1 MAQSRLFAVLLMLAL
16 HLSFAQVVI
25 AEELPASYS
34 LGKQYLDQGR
44 FEEAYTELHKAFLM
58 EPGHPDLNFQLGRAA
73 FETGRFEEAVMAY
86 ERVLMADPE
95 ASRVKLELARAYL
108 QLGTREVAK
117 QYFKEVLATNPPE
130 QVWKNIET
138 FLASIDASE
147 QKHFVNGTFTL
158 GHAWDDNARS
168 APASSLISTNFG
180 DFLLNGQSATPQS
193 DQINAATLVLNHI
206 YKNEEYPF
214 MWKTAATS
222 YNALYQSLHDLDVNY
237 LGLTTGPVFQKDSY
251 IWDVQA
257 LGTYID
263 VEHDR
268 YQNSFGAASSLTYFF
283 SKNIMGTFAIKAEE
297 KNNYVDAGRDA
308 LNLLVTAGPVLL
320 VGPNRL
326 SLLFSKEKENADNE
340 TYSYDRFG
348 WKLRYDRSLPYDF
361 AIFAGLGY
369 TISDYDAP
377 QLPLFS
383 VCRNDEV
390 QELTAGVSRLLWQ
403 DTARNQALILQ
414 LAHTYT
420 NSDSNIDLYT
430 YRKNVT
436 ELNLTVSF

>member
-1 MAQSRLFAVLLMLAL
+1 MAKFNFFAVALIAL
-16 HLSFAQVVI
+16 HLSMTQAV
-25 AEELPASYS
+25 AATELPASYS
-34 LGKQYLDQGR
+34 QGKQYLEQGK
-44 FEEAYTELHKAFLM
+44 FEEAYTELHKAFLL

-108 QLGTREVAK
+108 QLGTKEVAR

-138 FLASIDASE
+138 FLANIDASE
-147 QKHFVNGTFTL
+147 QKHFINGTFTL
-158 GHAWDDNARS
+158 GHAWDNNARS
-168 APASSLISTNFG
+168 APVSNLISASGFEFQLTG
-180 DFLLNGQSATPQS
+180 ATAAPQS
-193 DQINAATLVLNHI
+193 DQINNATLVLNHI

-237 LGLTTGPVFQKDSY
+237 LGLATGPVFQKDSY

-257 LGTYID
+257 LGSYID

-268 YQNSFGAASSLTYFF
+268 YQSSFGAASSLTYFF
-283 SKNIMGTFAIKAEE
+283 LKNIMGTFAIKAEE
-297 KNNYVDAGRDA
+297 KNNYFDAGRDA
-308 LNLLVTAGPVLL
+308 LNLLISAGPVL
-320 VGPNRL
+320 VVDQNRL

-340 TYSYDRFG
+340 LYSYGRFG

-361 AIFAGLGY
+361 AVFAGLGF
-369 TISDYDAP
+369 TLTDYDAIHP
-377 QLPLFS
+377 TFGVTRS
-383 VCRNDEV
+383 DEV

-403 DTARNQALILQ
+403 DTARNQALIMQ

>member
-1 MAQSRLFAVLLMLAL
+1 MAKFNFFAVALIAL
-16 HLSFAQVVI
+16 HLSMTQAV
-25 AEELPASYS
+25 AATELPASYS
-34 LGKQYLDQGR
+34 QGKQYLEQGK
-44 FEEAYTELHKAFLM
+44 FEEAYTELHKAFLL

-108 QLGTREVAK
+108 QLGTKEVAR

-138 FLASIDASE
+138 FLANIDASE

-158 GHAWDDNARS
+158 GHAWDSNARS
-168 APASSLISTNFG
+168 ASVFDTVLVNSFPFALTPPERDQTN
-180 DFLLNGQSATPQS
+180 
-193 DQINAATLVLNHI
+193 IATLVLNHI

-214 MWKTAATS
+214 MWKTSATS
-222 YNALYQSLHDLDVNY
+222 YNALYQRLYDLDINY
-237 LGLTTGPVFQKDSY
+237 LGLTTGPVFQKDNY

-257 LGTYID
+257 LGSYID

-268 YQNSFGAASSLTYFF
+268 YQSSFGAASSLTFFF
-283 SKNIMGTFAIKAEE
+283 SKNLLGTVSIKAEE
-297 KNNYVDAGRDA
+297 KNNYFDAGRDA
-308 LNLLVTAGPVLL
+308 LNLLISAGPILI
-320 VGPNRL
+320 VGDNRL
-326 SLLFSKEKENADNE
+326 SLLFSKENENAENAV
-340 TYSYDRFG
+340 YGYNRFG

-361 AIFAGLGY
+361 AAFAGIGY
-369 TISDYDAP
+369 TMTDYDARDTT
-377 QLPLFS
+377 FGIFRS
-383 VCRNDEV
+383 DDI

-403 DTARNQALILQ
+403 DTEKRQALIMQ
-414 LAHTYT
+414 LAQTYT
-420 NSDSNIDLYT
+420 NSESNIDLYT

-436 ELNLTVSF
+436 ELSLTVSF

>member
-1 MAQSRLFAVLLMLAL
+1 MARSRFIAVLLMIAL
-16 HLSFAQVVI
+16 HLSLVQAV
-25 AEELPASYS
+25 AAGELPASYS
-34 LGKQYLDQGR
+34 LGKQYVDQGK
-44 FEEAYTELHKAFLM
+44 FEEAYTELHKAFLL

-73 FETGRFEEAVMAY
+73 FETGRFEESVMAY

-108 QLGTREVAK
+108 QLGTKEVAK

-138 FLASIDASE
+138 FLANIEASE

-158 GHAWDDNARS
+158 GHAWDDNPRT
-168 APASSLISTNFG
+168 APVSNLISASGFEFQLTGAN
-180 DFLLNGQSATPQS
+180 AAPQS
-193 DQINAATLVLNHI
+193 DQINNSTLVLNHI

-222 YNALYQSLHDLDVNY
+222 YNALYQSLYDLDVNY
-237 LGLTTGPVFQKDSY
+237 LGLTTGPVFQKDGY

-257 LGTYID
+257 LGSYID

-268 YQNSFGAASSLTYFF
+268 YQSAFGAASSLTYFF
-283 SKNIMGTFAIKAEE
+283 SKNIIGAFAIKAEE
-297 KNNYVDAGRDA
+297 KNNYADPDRDA
-308 LNLLVTAGPVLL
+308 LNLMFSAGPIL
-320 VGPNRL
+320 VVDQNRL

-340 TYSYDRFG
+340 VYSYDRFG

-361 AIFAGLGY
+361 AVFAGLGY
-369 TISDYDAP
+369 TLTDYDAETP
-377 QLPLFS
+377 IFS
-383 VCRNDEV
+383 VTRSDEV

-403 DTARNQALILQ
+403 DTARNQALIMQ
-414 LAHTYT
+414 LGHTYT
-420 NSDSNIDLYT
+420 NSESNIDLYT

>member
-1 MAQSRLFAVLLMLAL
+1 MVLIALLLSLAQAVA
-16 HLSFAQVVI
+16 AT
-25 AEELPASYS
+25 ELPASYS
-34 LGKQYLDQGR
+34 QGKQYLDQGK
-44 FEEAYTELHKAFLM
+44 FEEAYTELHKAFLL

-86 ERVLMADPE
+86 ERVLMADPD

-108 QLGTREVAK
+108 QLGTREVAR

-138 FLASIDASE
+138 FLANIDASE

-168 APASSLISTNFG
+168 APVSSQISTSLFEFQLTG
-180 DFLLNGQSATPQS
+180 PSATPQH
-193 DQINAATLVLNHI
+193 DQINNATLVLNHI

-222 YNALYQSLHDLDVNY
+222 YNALYKSIHDLDLNY
-237 LGLTTGPVFQKDSY
+237 LGLATGPVFEKDNY
-251 IWDVQA
+251 VWDVQA
-257 LGTYID
+257 LGSYID

-268 YQNSFGAASSLTYFF
+268 YQSAFGAASSVAYLF
-283 SKNIMGTFAIKAEE
+283 STSFMGTFSVKAEK
-297 KNNYVDAGRDA
+297 KNNYVDPDRDA
-308 LNLLVTAGPVLL
+308 FNLLFSLGSVLL

-326 SLLFSKEKENADNE
+326 SLVFSKEKENAENE
-340 TYSYDRFG
+340 LYSYDGFG

-361 AIFAGLGY
+361 AVFASLGY
-369 TISDYDAP
+369 TMNDYDAQHP
-377 QLPLFS
+377 FFGVTRS
-383 VCRNDEV
+383 DEL
-390 QELTAGVSRLLWQ
+390 QELSAGVSRLLWQ
-403 DTARNQALILQ
+403 DTTKNQALIMQ

>member
-1 MAQSRLFAVLLMLAL
+1 MAQSRIITVLLILTL
-16 HLSFAQVVI
+16 HFSLPLPVA
-25 AEELPASYS
+25 AEEPAGPFT
-34 LGKQYLDQGR
+34 LGKQYFDQGK
-44 FEEAYTELHKAFLM
+44 FEEAYTELHKAFLKD
-58 EPGHPDLNFQLGRAA
+58 PGNPDLNFQLGRAA
-73 FETGRFEEAVMAY
+73 FETGRFEESVMAY
-86 ERVLMADPE
+86 ERVLMADPD

-108 QLGTREVAK
+108 QLGTREVAR
-117 QYFKEVLATNPPE
+117 QYFREVLATNPPE

-138 FLASIDASE
+138 FLANIDASE
-147 QKHFVNGTFTL
+147 QKHFVNGTFAL

-168 APASSLISTNFG
+168 APVSSQISAGLFEFQLTG
-180 DFLLNGQSATPQS
+180 ASATPQH
-193 DQINAATLVLNHI
+193 DQINNATLVLNHI

-237 LGLTTGPVFQKDSY
+237 LGLTTGPVFQKDNY

-268 YQNSFGAASSLTYFF
+268 YQGSFGAASSLTYLF
-283 SKNIMGTFAIKAEE
+283 SKKMMGAFAVKAE
-297 KNNYVDAGRDA
+297 KKTNYVDPDRDA
-308 LNLLVTAGPVLL
+308 LNLMFSAGPIL
-320 VGPNRL
+320 VVDQNRL

-340 TYSYDRFG
+340 VYSYDRFG

-361 AIFAGLGY
+361 AVFAGLGY
-369 TISDYDAP
+369 TMTDYDAQHP
-377 QLPLFS
+377 FFGVRRS
-383 VCRNDEV
+383 DEV

-403 DTARNQALILQ
+403 DTARNQALIMQ

>member
-1 MAQSRLFAVLLMLAL
+1 MAKLKFLAVVLIAL
-16 HLSFAQVVI
+16 HLFLTQAMA
-25 AEELPASYS
+25 AEALPASYS
-34 LGKQYLDQGR
+34 LGKQYLDQNR
-44 FEEAYTELHKAFLM
+44 FEDAYTELHKAFLL

-73 FETGRFEEAVMAY
+73 FETGRFEESVMAY

-108 QLGTREVAK
+108 QLGTKEVAK

-138 FLASIDASE
+138 FLANIDASE
-147 QKHFVNGTFTL
+147 QKHFVNGTFTV

-168 APASSLISTNFG
+168 APVSNLISASGFEFQLTG
-180 DFLLNGQSATPQS
+180 ASAAPQS
-193 DQINAATLVLNHI
+193 DQINNATLVLSHI

-237 LGLTTGPVFQKDSY
+237 LGLATGPVFEKDNY
-251 IWDVQA
+251 VWDVQM
-257 LGTYID
+257 LGSTID

-268 YQNSFGAASSLTYFF
+268 YQSTFGAASSVAYLF
-283 SKNIMGTFAIKAEE
+283 STSFMGTFSVKAEE
-297 KNNYVDAGRDA
+297 KNNYVDPDRDA
-308 LNLLVTAGPVLL
+308 FNLLFSLGSVLL
-320 VGPNRL
+320 AGPNRL
-326 SLLFSKEKENADNE
+326 SLVFSKEKETADNDL
-340 TYSYDRFG
+340 YSYDGFG
-348 WKLRYDRSLPYDF
+348 WKLRYDRTLPYDF
-361 AIFAGLGY
+361 AVFAGLGF
-369 TISDYDAP
+369 TMNDYDTMHP
-377 QLPLFS
+377 FFGVTRS
-383 VCRNDEV
+383 DEL
-390 QELTAGVSRLLWQ
+390 QELTTGVSRLLWQ
-403 DTARNQALILQ
+403 DTTKNQALIMQ

>member
-1 MAQSRLFAVLLMLAL
+1 MAQSRFLAVLLMVALQLSLAQ
-16 HLSFAQVVI
+16 AVAA
-25 AEELPASYS
+25 AEIPASYS
-34 LGKQYLDQGR
+34 QGKQYLDQGK
-44 FEEAYTELHKAFLM
+44 FEEAYTELHKAFLL

-108 QLGTREVAK
+108 QLGTKEVAK

-138 FLASIDASE
+138 FLANIDASE

-158 GHAWDDNARS
+158 GHAWDDNPRT
-168 APASSLISTNFG
+168 APVSNLISASGFEFQLTGAN
-180 DFLLNGQSATPQS
+180 AAPQS
-193 DQINAATLVLNHI
+193 DQINNATLVLNHI

-222 YNALYQSLHDLDVNY
+222 YNALYQSLYDLDVNY
-237 LGLTTGPVFQKDSY
+237 LGLTTGPVFQKDSF

-257 LGTYID
+257 LGSYID

-268 YQNSFGAASSLTYFF
+268 YQGAFGAGSSLTYFF
-283 SKNIMGTFAIKAEE
+283 SKNIMGAFAIKAEE
-297 KNNYVDAGRDA
+297 KNNYADPDRDA
-308 LNLLVTAGPVLL
+308 LNLMFSAGPVL
-320 VGPNRL
+320 VVDQNRL

-340 TYSYDRFG
+340 VYSYDRFG

-361 AIFAGLGY
+361 AVFAGLGY
-369 TISDYDAP
+369 TMSDYDAQTP
-377 QLPLFS
+377 IFLVTRS
-383 VCRNDEV
+383 DEV
-390 QELTAGVSRLLWQ
+390 QELTTGVSRLLWQ
-403 DTARNQALILQ
+403 DTARNQALIMQ

-420 NSDSNIDLYT
+420 NSESNIDLYT

>member
-1 MAQSRLFAVLLMLAL
+1 MEYSKFFAVILFALLF
-16 HLSFAQVVI
+16 SFSPAI
-25 AEELPASYS
+25 AAEEPAGSFT
-34 LGKQYLDQGR
+34 LGKQYFDQGK
-44 FEEAYTELHKAFLM
+44 FNEAYTELHKAFLLD
-58 EPGHPDLNFQLGRAA
+58 PSNPDLNFYLGRAA
-73 FETGRFEEAVMAY
+73 FETGKPEEAVMAY
-86 ERVLMADPE
+86 ERVLMADPD
-95 ASRVKLELARAYL
+95 AARVKLELARAYL
-108 QLGTREVAK
+108 QLGTKEVAG

-158 GHAWDDNARS
+158 GHSWDDNARS
-168 APASSLISTNFG
+168 APVSSQISAGLFEFQLIG
-180 DFLLNGQSATPQS
+180 PSATPQS
-193 DQINAATLVLNHI
+193 DQINNATLVINHI

-214 MWKTAATS
+214 LWKTAATS
-222 YNALYQSLHDLDVNY
+222 YNALYQSIHDLDVNY
-237 LGLTTGPVFQKDSY
+237 LGLSTGPVFQKDNY

-268 YQNSFGAASSLTYFF
+268 YQNSLGAASSLTYFF
-283 SKNIMGTFAIKAEE
+283 VKNLMGTFAAKAEK
-297 KNNYVDAGRDA
+297 KNNYVDSGRDA
-308 LNLLVTAGPVLL
+308 LNLMFSAGPVLL

-326 SLLFSKEKENADNE
+326 SLLFTKEKENADSDIN
-340 TYSYDRFG
+340 SYDRFG

-361 AIFAGLGY
+361 AAFAGLGY
-369 TISDYDAP
+369 TMTDYDIIHP
-377 QLPLFS
+377 FFGVTRS
-383 VCRNDEV
+383 DEV
-390 QELTAGVSRLLWQ
+390 RELTAGVSRLLWQ
-403 DTARNQALILQ
+403 DPAKNRALIMQ

>member
-1 MAQSRLFAVLLMLAL
+1 MAQSRIIAVLLIITIQISLAL
-16 HLSFAQVVI
+16 PVV
-25 AEELPASYS
+25 AEEPAGSLT
-34 LGKQYLDQGR
+34 LGKEYFDQGR
-44 FEEAYTELHKAFLM
+44 FDEAYTELRKAFLQD
-58 EPGHPDLNFQLGRAA
+58 PGNLDLNFQLGRAA

-86 ERVLMADPE
+86 ERVLMTDPN
-95 ASRVKLELARAYL
+95 AARVKLELARANL
-108 QLGTREVAK
+108 QLGSKEVAK

-130 QVWKNIET
+130 QVWKNIEA

-168 APASSLISTNFG
+168 APVSSQISAGLFEFQLTG
-180 DFLLNGQSATPQS
+180 PSATPQH
-193 DQINAATLVLNHI
+193 DQINNATLVLNHI

-214 MWKTAATS
+214 LWKTAATS
-222 YNALYQSLHDLDVNY
+222 YNALYQSLHDLDINY
-237 LGLTTGPVFQKDSY
+237 LGLATGPVFQKDNY

-257 LGTYID
+257 LGSYID

-268 YQNSFGAASSLTYFF
+268 YQSSFGASSSLTYSFL
-283 SKNIMGTFAIKAEE
+283 KNFMGTIAVKAEE
-297 KNNYVDAGRDA
+297 KNNYVDPDRDA
-308 LNLLVTAGPVLL
+308 LNLMFSAGPVLL

-326 SLLFSKEKENADNE
+326 SLLFSKEKENADYDVN
-340 TYSYDRFG
+340 SYDRFG

-361 AIFAGLGY
+361 AAFAGLGY
-369 TISDYDAP
+369 TMTDYDKQSP
-377 QLPLFS
+377 FFGITRS
-383 VCRNDEV
+383 DEV

-403 DTARNQALILQ
+403 DPASNQALILQ